1 MSVIY
6 KEKKTKDF
14 GLSSRGARVPAPSGG
29 VPVTPRDHGPSLG
42 PGAGAGEARV
52 APRERQRGREHVPDS
67 HGVHQ
72 SHFCLAAAF
81 LAPPAAQVLLPHC
94 EGDALLLRRAGRR
107 ADGRVRADRA
117 GRSHP

>member
-117 GRSHP
+117 RRSHP